1 MMKRYVRKLI
11 KRILRHPLEA
21 IAVYSAYLISISLPI
36 ERASATFGWLARNI
50 TRISGENKIAR
61 RNLQLAFPEKNTEEI
76 NQIIQ
81 NVWDNF
87 GRMMGEYCHLSKIN
101 IYQDPRFEVIGAE
114 IIDQLRDDG
123 KPAIIFSAHLASWEV
138 AIMAANQ
145 RGLKVAQLYR
155 TLNNPIVDWLI
166 MYVQRQIGHEV
177 LTKGSVDA
185 RKLLAVLKSGGHLF
199 MLVDQKLNGGI
210 SVPFLGRNA
219 MTAPAA
225 GRLALQ
231 LNFPLV
237 PARVERLEGFK
248 FRITFYPPLEL
259 PKIEDKNQAVFE
271 IMSQVNAI
279 IGSWVKEQPGQWLW
293 LHNRWPK

>member
-1 MMKRYVRKLI
+1 MKRYLRKLI
-11 KRILRHPLEA
+11 KRVFFHPLEA
-21 IAVYSAYLISISLPI
+21 IAVYSAYFISLSLPL
-36 ERASATFGWLARNI
+36 ERASAAFGWLARNV

-61 RNLQLAFPEKNTEEI
+61 RNLNLAFPEKDAEEI
-76 NQIIQ
+76 DRIIKD
-81 NVWDNF
+81 VWDNF
-87 GRMMGEYCHLSKIN
+87 GRMMGEYGHLKNIN
-101 IYQDPRFEVIGAE
+101 IYEDPRFEVIGAE
-114 IIDQLRDDG
+114 IIDQLRDDS

-138 AIMAANQ
+138 AIMAAKQ
-145 RGLKVAQLYR
+145 RGLKLAQLYR

-166 MYVQRQIGHEV
+166 MYVQRKIGHEV
-177 LTKGSVDA
+177 LTKGSVDG
-185 RKLLAVLKSGGHLF
+185 RKLLAVLKRGEHLF

-231 LNFPLV
+231 LDCPLV

-279 IGSWVKEQPGQWLW
+279 IGTWVHAQPGQWLW